1 MRIRDCSQIMST
13 AKEGKG
19 LSQELEKG
27 LILGWGHDPSE
38 MQESGFRGRL
48 AASQARSG
56 DLLVSDATSNSPITQ
71 SPKLLDK
78 TNIKGS
84 KKKVLKPSGACGHH
98 MLSTSDCRAPV
109 TLKDI

>member
-1 MRIRDCSQIMST
+1 MRIRDYSQIMST

-27 LILGWGHDPSE
+27 LIWGWGHDPSE

-71 SPKLLDK
+71 SPKLLEK
-78 TNIKGS
+78 NEHKGVQKKSAKAIRCVRTPHAVNI
-84 KKKVLKPSGACGHH
+84 
-98 MLSTSDCRAPV
+98 
-109 TLKDI
+109 